1 MPEVVTLEE
10 QGQVQR
16 TRESVSSAI
25 PQIELRRMA
34 RTPAKPLIS
43 IKGYCRLICIEG
55 KDVDV
60 EILKEHLEFVEASSG
75 KAA

>member
-1 MPEVVTLEE
+1 MDEVVALEE
-10 QGQVQR
+10 EGQIQR

-25 PQIELRRMA
+25 PEIELRWMA

-43 IKGYCRLICIEG
+43 VKGYHRLIGIEG

-60 EILKEHLEFVEASSG
+60 EILKEDLEFVEASSG
-75 KAA
+75 EAA